1 MPQSGSNAYRLRFTV
16 AVAVLAVVIAAAV
29 WTLTR
34 SADDSSSAPATTT
47 ANAANA
53 SPEEHR
59 VDKDSEAV
67 ASKSLEHAKHTDA
80 TSPLPPPGMPLAQ
93 IYDVLKHRA
102 EAGDEAAATR
112 LFHEVHRCNVVEQDW
127 RVLAEAM
134 PLAATNENRS
144 NSSIGI
150 VRGSQVDVKLV
161 RAVSAFVQAN
171 SARCE
176 GVTVEQLES
185 ITPLTLRVAQLGD
198 LKALDCYVGSEF
210 DRMEGILD
218 HPEWIEQYRTQV
230 PALVESAL
238 RRGDWFG
245 VELLRQAYS
254 GASESSPLSQLL
266 GSDPAMAYRLL
277 RLERLGATGNF
288 ADELERRLVAAAR
301 ELTPGQVAN
310 ADAWAGDFHS
320 RYFTTASNDAFD
332 GSDICEISDDGI
344 D

>member
-1 MPQSGSNAYRLRFTV
+1 MTESNNQRKRALLTLAATTAIAIAIAVWNLHGGYATYSFAPEPDSGS
-16 AVAVLAVVIAAAV
+16 
-29 WTLTR
+29 
-34 SADDSSSAPATTT
+34 
-47 ANAANA
+47 ANAG
-53 SPEEHR
+53 P
-59 VDKDSEAV
+59 SEASAATKRRERFMLKPRPAGLKSE
-67 ASKSLEHAKHTDA
+67 AS
-80 TSPLPPPGMPLAQ
+80 PPPGTPLAQ
-93 IYDVLKHRA
+93 IYDILKRRA
-102 EAGDEAAATR
+102 DAGDAAAATR
-112 LFHEVHRCNVVEQDW
+112 LFHEVHRCNVVQQDS
-127 RVLAEAM
+127 RMLAEAM
-134 PLAATNENRS
+134 RLATTNENPG
-144 NSSIGI
+144 NTSIGI

-176 GVTVEQLES
+176 GVTVEHLAS

-198 LKALDCYVGSEF
+198 LEALDCYVGSRF
-210 DRMEGILD
+210 DRMEGLLT
-218 HPEWIEQYRTQV
+218 HPEWVEQYRTQV

-238 RRGDWFG
+238 QRGDWFV

-254 GASESSPLSQLL
+254 GTSESEPLSQLF

-288 ADELERRLVAAAR
+288 ADELEVSLAAAAR

-332 GSDICEISDDGI
+332 GSDICEITDDGI